1 MKSIIGN
8 INLSLLEIIAV
19 LFPGSAALLLI
30 SRIETGKAFLY
41 TLLPNPESEWQ
52 VALAFFGGA
61 YFLGY
66 VLFNL
71 GSILD
76 DLVYEK
82 YKHLFQEKQ
91 ILLDEK
97 GNTIKDKCGNTK
109 KMRPCAGEKPII
121 LVSAIKIKEEI
132 MGKEDPN
139 GRDINVYKWTAG
151 YLLANH
157 PEMYAVVERHQTAS
171 KFFRSMV
178 VVLLATFF
186 VSIGALNFWVSF
198 SYFVLLFLSV
208 LIYIEQRVK
217 AIRAAY
223 EYLIVCHSTGNLK

>member
-1 MKSIIGN
+1 MKSIIEN
-8 INLSLLEIIAV
+8 LNLSLLEIIAV

-52 VALAFFGGA
+52 VALAFFGSA
-61 YFLGY
+61 YFLGNL
-66 VLFNL
+66 LFYL

-76 DLVYEK
+76 DLAYERL
-82 YKHLFQEKQ
+82 KHLFQVKEIQ
-91 ILLDEK
+91 LDEK
-97 GNTIKDKCGNTK
+97 GGVKKEGGKNIKK
-109 KMRPCAGEKPII
+109 RPGKGKDPYI
-121 LVSAIKIKEEI
+121 LFVAKKIKNQI
-132 MGKEDPN
+132 WPTGDPN

-157 PEMYAVVERHQTAS
+157 PEMYATVERHQTAS

-178 VVLLATFF
+178 VVLLAAFF
-186 VSIGALNFWVSF
+186 ISLGALNFWVSS
-198 SYFVLLFLSV
+198 SYFILLSLSV
-208 LIYIEQRVK
+208 VIYIEQRVK

-223 EYLIVCHSTGNLK
+223 EYLIVCHSTGKLQ